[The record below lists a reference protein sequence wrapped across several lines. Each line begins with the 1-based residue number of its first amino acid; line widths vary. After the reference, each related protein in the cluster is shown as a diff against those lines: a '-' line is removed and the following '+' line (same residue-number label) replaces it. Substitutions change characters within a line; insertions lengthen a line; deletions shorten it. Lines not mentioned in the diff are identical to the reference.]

1 MASQIDEADGMNILV
16 LSLMLL
22 AVADRPPSTPR
33 HRRQWRYPQIWS
45 KIIKNYQQ
53 AQRRFGDF

>member
-1 MASQIDEADGMNILV
+1 MV

-33 HRRQWRYPQIWS
+33 HRRQWRYPQICS
-45 KIIKNYQQ
+45 KIIKNYKQQ
-53 AQRRFGDF
+53 AQRR